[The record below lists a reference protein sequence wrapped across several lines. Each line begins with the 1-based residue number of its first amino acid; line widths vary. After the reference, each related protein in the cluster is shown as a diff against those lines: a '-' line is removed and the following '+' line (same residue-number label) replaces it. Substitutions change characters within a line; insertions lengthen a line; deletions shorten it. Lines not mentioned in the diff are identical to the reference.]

1 MGPTSVWFLLCHFRF
16 RVEAEDETLNPRNDS
31 RRQCGE
37 RQRYLSIVWFG
48 AIYEMAAEDLLP
60 RQEEEWQVLQA
71 VYMEDAV
78 DLRKQVAWQV
88 HCHWGTSNYRNH
100 QILPKSPY
108 FYRNHP
114 RYYRNHHQIF

>member
-16 RVEAEDETLNPRNDS
+16 RVEADDETLNPRNNS
-31 RRQCGE
+31 RRQCRE

-48 AIYEMAAEDLLP
+48 AIYEMATEDLLP

-88 HCHWGTSNYRNH
+88 HCHCHCHKLTIH
-100 QILPKSPY
+100 
-108 FYRNHP
+108 
-114 RYYRNHHQIF
+114 